1 MTAAD
6 IHRATFNTARR
17 KGQGSTYLVSL
28 DILQQAPFLSE
39 QLGVLLND
47 IHV

>member
-6 IHRATFNTARR
+6 IHSVTFNTAR
-17 KGQGSTYLVSL
+17 KEGQGSTYLVSL

-39 QLGVLLND
+39 QLGVLLNN